1 MAASSS
7 SGGAVTADAAELIMK
22 RIRASFRESATLL
35 LAIAKGE
42 DMIET
47 DDYVGEDLPT
57 IVKKYE
63 AAEKLTNL
71 KMLRRP
77 ADLLARIVDPA
88 LPSRLGGVVTAN
100 IGRSRLSR
108 ESLSETRLTVLHDS
122 TVIWHQGLSRSNIG
136 RIDSLELVAKL
147 AAQGKS
153 SINMDWDMTRD
164 LYELGGDVGFWTKAL
179 EKFKSK
185 LQARSPVGQTLLWL
199 DLGNTWA
206 NSNLVQHKT
215 MNAQA
220 AAYRKL
226 AYGLS
231 LFSTELFTLRSVKAF
246 RWTCGGRTT
255 TRRSECTT
263 RIFSTR
269 SGTLSPTRFSWTSIG
284 GT

>member
-7 SGGAVTADAAELIMK
+7 SGVAVTADAAELIMK

-35 LAIAKGE
+35 LAIVKGE

-47 DDYVGEDLPT
+47 GDYVSEDLQS

-122 TVIWHQGLSRSNIG
+122 TVIWHQGLSRNNIG

-147 AAQGKS
+147 AEQGKS
-153 SINMDWDMTRD
+153 SINLDWDMTRD
-164 LYELGGDVGFWTKAL
+164 LYALGGDVGFWTKAL
-179 EKFKSK
+179 EKFKSR

-206 NSNLVQHKT
+206 NAALVKAKT
-215 MNAQA
+215 LDAHV

-231 LFSTELFTLRSVKAF
+231 L
-246 RWTCGGRTT
+246 
-255 TRRSECTT
+255 
-263 RIFSTR
+263 
-269 SGTLSPTRFSWTSIG
+269 
-284 GT
+284 